1 MKGKSMFVDGMDKG
15 KERLERKKNE
25 QETVRKRDRQTER
38 LTDKHS
44 SSSWILMSTT
54 LGHLSLVQLESSSSK
69 THFKHLLIKFCKTA
83 HVRSKQSTP
92 KNKYK
97 TKHPYRNMKVKAQL
111 FRYGHSETDA

>member
-1 MKGKSMFVDGMDKG
+1 MFVDGMDKG

-25 QETVRKRDRQTER
+25 QETVRKRDRQRER

-54 LGHLSLVQLESSSSK
+54 LGHLSLVQLESSSSN
-69 THFKHLLIKFCKTA
+69 THFKHLLIKFCKTT

-111 FRYGHSETDA
+111 F